1 MPTFQEE
8 TKGLNTIGKKSKMP
22 TLQEEAKGLNTIG
35 KSKAQ
40 STIKRIPR
48 KAPPAQMQTPPE
60 QVQTPPE
67 QVNSYMH
74 KATKLKCLLQKFSPF
89 RNA

>member
-1 MPTFQEE
+1 M
-8 TKGLNTIGKKSKMP
+8 KGLNTIGKKSKMP

-60 QVQTPPE
+60 K
-67 QVNSYMH
+67 VNSYIH
-74 KATKLKCLLQKFSPF
+74 KATTLKCLLQKFSPF